1 MSEVERCPKCG
12 GPLDKGYVLTPSSL
26 AWDKVKP
33 SLGKELLTLGM
44 PYSKDS
50 ELLSPLIQYK
60 IAAFSA
66 ARCVKCQII
75 LFDYK
80 STGISAHR

>member
-1 MSEVERCPKCG
+1 MSEIEKCPKCG
-12 GPLDKGYVLTPSSL
+12 GKLDKGYVLAPKFL

-33 SLGKELLTLGM
+33 SFKEEFLSFGG

-50 ELLSPLIQYK
+50 ELLTPLVPYR
-60 IAAFSA
+60 IATFTA
-66 ARCVKCQII
+66 ARCTKCNII

-80 STGISAHR
+80 SSGINAHL

>member
-1 MSEVERCPKCG
+1 MSEVKKCPKCG
-12 GPLDKGYVLTPSSL
+12 ASLDKGYVLATKSL

-33 SLGKELLTLGM
+33 SFGKELLAFGTF
-44 PYSKDS
+44 YSKDS
-50 ELLSPLIQYK
+50 ELLSPLFQYK
-60 IAAFSA
+60 IAAFTA

-80 STGISAHR
+80 STGISAHP

>member
-12 GPLDKGYVLTPSSL
+12 GPLDKGYVLTDKSL

-33 SLGKELLTLGM
+33 SFGKELLTFGD

-50 ELLSPLIQYK
+50 ELLSPLIPYK
-60 IAAFSA
+60 IAAFTA